1 MSGYEWLFAGGM
13 LAVIAIVWRMLTRRL
28 RHPIDDRLDAMHAST
43 PAIQG
48 AGRIGLADSAP
59 MAAWG
64 GGRAGK
70 HDAGSDAEGGDAD

>member
-13 LAVIAIVWRMLTRRL
+13 LAVIAIVGRMLTRRL
-28 RHPIDDRLDAMHAST
+28 RHPIDDRLDAMRASS

-48 AGRIGLADSAP
+48 VGRVGLADFTLVAK
-59 MAAWG
+59 WG
-64 GGRAGK
+64 GGKSGK